1 MEDSLPRPGYPH
13 QTGEEMAALENI
25 GHTIR
30 RPAGHAFMMEG
41 EHGDFAL
48 LIKKGHVKVTSGQ
61 PPRIVAIRGP
71 GDIVGELAVIHNK
84 PRSASVFA
92 LDDVEALYLPAA
104 DWLRFLYAHPRAMHA
119 QWAITAQQTEQA
131 FRKMTWSDLPVEQQ
145 LAKALLELADSG
157 IGEQTSK
164 GTVGLRLSQQ
174 DLAAMIG
181 AKKLDSVKKVIRQLK
196 AEGTIATGRQQVTI
210 LDLAVVRGIATG
222 IGASPVVATVAAASI
237 EC

>member
-1 MEDSLPRPGYPH
+1 MEDSLPGPGYPY
-13 QTGEEMAALENI
+13 QTDEEMAALEEI

-30 RPAGHAFMMEG
+30 RPAGSAFMMEG
-41 EHGDFAL
+41 DYGDFAL
-48 LIKKGHVKVTSGQ
+48 LIKKGHVKVTSGK

-71 GDIVGELAVIHNK
+71 GDIVGELAVIHSK

-92 LDDVEALYLPAA
+92 LDDVEALQLPAA

-119 QWAITAQQTEQA
+119 QWAITAQRTEQA
-131 FRKMTWSDLPVEQQ
+131 VRKMAWSDLPVEQQ

-164 GTVGLRLSQQ
+164 GTVELRLSQQ

-181 AKKLDSVKKVIRQLK
+181 TKKLDSVKKVIRQLK
-196 AEGTIATGRQQVTI
+196 AAGAIATGRQQVTI
-210 LDLAVVRGIATG
+210 LDLAALRDIAAG
-222 IGASPVVATVAAASI
+222 DRAVP
-237 EC
+237 